1 MASTL
6 GVLVAGGAGSR
17 LALGIP
23 KALVRVGGVTLLE
36 RGIETLAAVCDRIIV
51 TAPAGLALPLAD
63 RARSPGRS
71 CPIRRADD
79 PAGTVGPLAGI
90 VAGLSSGAFARAVVL
105 GVDLPFVVP
114 ATLEAM
120 LARMSGHHAV
130 VPAPGGFP
138 QPLAA
143 AYAPAAEPILA
154 SCLAAGERSPTRAL
168 GSLDVRM
175 LDDVELALL
184 PGGPG
189 TFFNLNSPADL
200 EQAAR
205 RLAVGKASVGDAST

>member
-1 MASTL
+1 MAATR
-6 GVLVAGGAGSR
+6 GILVAGGAGSR
-17 LALGIP
+17 LALGMP
-23 KALVRVGGVTLLE
+23 KALARLGGVTLLE
-36 RGIETLAAVCDRIIV
+36 RGIAILAPLCDEIIV
-51 TAPAGLALPLAD
+51 TAPSSLALPLAE
-63 RARSPGRS
+63 RARFPGGA
-71 CPIRRADD
+71 PAVRRADD

-90 VAGLSSGAFARAVVL
+90 VAGLSSGAFVRAVVL
-105 GVDLPFVVP
+105 GVDLPFVEP

-120 LARMSGHHAV
+120 LARLSGRHAV

-154 SCLAAGERSPTRAL
+154 SRLAAGERSPTRAL

-184 PGGPG
+184 PGGLG
-189 TFFNLNSPADL
+189 SFFNLNSPADL

-205 RLAVGKASVGDAST
+205 RLAVGEAST